1 MRKKT
6 KQNIVEE
13 GMSIDDFINNDKVK
27 ELYQSDSISD
37 FISLKEQQSSEI
49 LSYFL
54 DVRESHGLGN
64 NFISHL
70 LKCIQETPFI
80 KKLPNNELF
89 KDSSV
94 WTEYSVEKRKT
105 KDKSSKNKGRID
117 IVCLDLTNKI
127 CLVLENKY
135 GSKEHNKQCN
145 TYYSAL
151 KKMCGEKIQFI
162 YVYLD
167 FEKPKISNQEYFL
180 LTYEKLFNIDFEEL
194 LPEPKPSE
202 INRWAKDLYDAFKK
216 DFTNNYNKNY
226 EETIEYLSRKY
237 GNYLEKKYFNK
248 DFNNS
253 LKTKKGIL
261 NNYLKEPN
269 RDFIIYYDYQWL
281 IDEVINFKNKQAKV
295 YTIKEKQA
303 FKDFINDMNG
313 KFKNRFKGIELG
325 DFNFSDGDYESG
337 VLTFSYNKL
346 SINDKWFFYGE
357 IAKNKD
363 KYIFRYHYD
372 CLKNKDLEKFLF
384 NNKNKRSQSV
394 QIDISDAS
402 PDGINELL
410 KNENFSTFETELT
423 KLINRVRKNEK
434 IKKLIFK

>member
-1 MRKKT
+1 MREKT

-13 GMSIDDFINNDKVK
+13 DMSIDDFINNPTVK
-27 ELYQSDSISD
+27 KLYQSDSISD

-54 DVRESHGLGN
+54 DVHESHGLGN

-70 LKCIQETPFI
+70 LECIQKKPFI
-80 KKLPNNELF
+80 KNLSNNELF

-117 IVCLDLTNKI
+117 IVCFDLTNKI

-151 KKMCGEKIQFI
+151 KKMCGKQIQCI

-167 FEKPKISNQEYFL
+167 FEKPKISNQEYIL
-180 LTYEKLFNIDFEEL
+180 LTYEELFDIDFEKL

-216 DFTNNYNKNY
+216 DFTNNYNETY
-226 EETIEYLSRKY
+226 EETIEYLSRTY
-237 GNYLEKKYFNK
+237 GDYLEDKYK
-248 DFNNS
+248 DFKNS
-253 LKTKKGIL
+253 LKTKKDIL
-261 NNYLKEPN
+261 DAYLNKPN

-313 KFKNRFKGIELG
+313 EFKNHFKGIELG
-325 DFNFSDGDYESG
+325 DFNFSDRDYERG

-357 IAKNKD
+357 IAKKKD

-372 CLKNKDLEKFLF
+372 CLKNKNLEKFLF

-410 KNENFSTFETELT
+410 KDENFSTFTTELT
-423 KLINRVRKNEK
+423 NLIERVRKNET
-434 IKKLIFK
+434 IKKLIFKN